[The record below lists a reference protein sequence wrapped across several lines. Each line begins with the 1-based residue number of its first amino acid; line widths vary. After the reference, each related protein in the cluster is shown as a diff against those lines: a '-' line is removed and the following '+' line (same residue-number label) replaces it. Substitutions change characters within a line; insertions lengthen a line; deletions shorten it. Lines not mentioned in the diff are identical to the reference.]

1 MSISE
6 ILDDIP
12 EKNYCMAEYLEER
25 AVMKIETETDYIYM
39 HMYMALIPFV
49 AAD

>member
-1 MSISE
+1 
-6 ILDDIP
+6 
-12 EKNYCMAEYLEER
+12 MAEYLEER